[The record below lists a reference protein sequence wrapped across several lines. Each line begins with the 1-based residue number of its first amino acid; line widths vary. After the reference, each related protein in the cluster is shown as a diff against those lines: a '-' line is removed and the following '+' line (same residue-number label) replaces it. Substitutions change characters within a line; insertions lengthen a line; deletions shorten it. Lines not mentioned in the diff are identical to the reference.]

1 MLTQMLNKHCFLRN
15 YVSCIQLNIVVQ
27 ITFLIAT
34 HLFWKP
40 IWAAWKVSKFELL
53 LNRPDDY
60 VLATSSSMIKLR
72 VQLLDQVKS
81 SVGLKRFPTFLP
93 KTMRESYL

>member
-1 MLTQMLNKHCFLRN
+1 MLNKHCFLRN

-40 IWAAWKVSKFELL
+40 LWAAWKVSKFELL

-60 VLATSSSMIKLR
+60 VLATSSSMIKFM
-72 VQLLDQVKS
+72 VQS
-81 SVGLKRFPTFLP
+81 SQALAQNAFPPNFLP
-93 KTMRESYL
+93 KTMCESYL